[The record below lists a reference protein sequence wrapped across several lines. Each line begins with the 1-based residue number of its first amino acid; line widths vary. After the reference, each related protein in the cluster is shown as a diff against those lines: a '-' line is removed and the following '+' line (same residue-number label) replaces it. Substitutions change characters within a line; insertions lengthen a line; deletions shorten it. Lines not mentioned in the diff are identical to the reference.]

1 MSDPAKDDPILELAG
16 AGFRH
21 RDAQESALAGIDLV
35 IRPGEMV
42 AALGPQSSGTS
53 TLCRLAA
60 GLLEDRGTVTGLIS
74 RPRGQR
80 AGVVMLGDDPEAQE
94 TGMTSF
100 VRDEVRLPGRLLGLP
115 AGDDGRADAAL
126 AALGV
131 EHLADRRL
139 DSLSGGERQ
148 LVALAGLMALR
159 PALLV
164 LDQPGLSLDPGARAR
179 LLRALQEHCASGGAV
194 LLAGHQQDELSAACG
209 SVHFLEAGRLGPASG
224 SGQAVDAD
232 STVSPEQFAEAGVWS
247 SLPAGAPRPEPR
259 PAPGPTPGS
268 APRPAPQ
275 MCRNCG
281 NSPAREVHSCSFDTS
296 GEKTVPLLTA
306 ADLTVSRGGRTV
318 LDRTGLCLRSGEILT
333 LRGPNGSGK
342 STLLKALAGL
352 LEKDA
357 KVTSTLRAGTLE
369 TPDADLMP
377 LPAHARA
384 HRIAWVGQDPGA
396 QLSASTVRAE
406 LERAAPL
413 SGPGGRRPGR
423 RERRRLRA
431 ERAGVVVEL
440 MERTGLSAVAQ
451 EHPYDLSPARR
462 KDLVIATALLLRP
475 QVLLLDEPTLG
486 RDLDGMRRLST
497 LLRSFAGS
505 GGAVLAATHDHAWAE
520 EISLR
525 SITLPHHPDERTI

>member
-21 RDAQESALAGIDLV
+21 RDAQESALAGVDLV

-42 AALGPQSSGTS
+42 AALGPQGSGTS

-115 AGDDGRADAAL
+115 AGDDGRADTAL

-164 LDQPGLSLDPGARAR
+164 LDQPGLSLDPGARVR

-209 SVHFLEAGRLGPASG
+209 SVHFLEAGRLRPASG
-224 SGQAVDAD
+224 SGHTVDRQ
-232 STVSPEQFAEAGVWS
+232 QFAEAGVWS
-247 SLPAGAPRPEPR
+247 SLPAGVSR
-259 PAPGPTPGS
+259 PAPSS
-268 APRPAPQ
+268 APGPAPQ
-275 MCRNCG
+275 MCPDCR
-281 NSPAREVHSCSFDTS
+281 NSPTREIHSCSLNTS
-296 GEKTVPLLTA
+296 GERTPLLTA

-318 LDRTGLCLRSGEILT
+318 LDRAGLCLRSGEILT

-357 KVTSTLRAGTLE
+357 KVTGTLRAGTLE

-431 ERAGVVVEL
+431 DRAGVVVEL